1 MGDRSAPPTRSMV
14 VICTRNRPG
23 ELEKALADVR
33 GNSATLEVLV
43 ADSSEPQQ
51 KIDVR
56 RVVSQTTKCQ
66 LLDCTPGL
74 ARQRNQALDW
84 IRSHRDD
91 VQIVHFIDDDT
102 EPEPGYFA
110 AVERTFAMDRG
121 LGGVGGVV
129 VNQPFPRFQIAKY
142 VFALYSRRPG
152 VVLRS
157 GRSTIGHYEGHE
169 AVHAEWLPGCAMSYR
184 LEAIGAVAFDDRLEG
199 YSLGEDLYF
208 SYALGRTHRLTI
220 AKEARVVHHLS
231 PVNRHSA
238 ERISRERIEL
248 LHRFVREN
256 RDCGLRLS
264 AFWWSV
270 VGEAILHFVH
280 ALGAR
285 DPEALARARGVAIGG
300 LHALRHPL
308 PSAPS
313 AP

>member
-1 MGDRSAPPTRSMV
+1 MGDRSGQPAKSIV
-14 VICTRNRPG
+14 VICTRNRSG

-33 GNSATLEVLV
+33 SIAPDLEVLV
-43 ADSSEPQQ
+43 ADSSEPEQ
-51 KIDVR
+51 KTDVR
-56 RVVSQTTKCQ
+56 RVVTGTASCS

-74 ARQRNQALDW
+74 ARQRNQALEW
-84 IRSHRDD
+84 IRDQRAG

-102 EPEPGYFA
+102 EPERDYFA
-110 AVERTFAMDRG
+110 AVERAFATDPR

-129 VNQPFPRFQIAKY
+129 LNQPFPRFQIAKY
-142 VFALYSRRPG
+142 LFALYSPRPG

-169 AVHAEWLPGCAMSYR
+169 ATQAEWLPGCAMSYR
-184 LEAIGAVAFDDRLEG
+184 LDAIHAITFDNRLEG

-220 AKEARVVHHLS
+220 AKDARVIHHLS

-256 RDCGLRLS
+256 RDRGLRLS

-270 VGEAILHFVH
+270 VGEAMLHFAH
-280 ALGAR
+280 AIGAR

-300 LHALRHPL
+300 VHALRHPL
-308 PSAPS
+308 PAEHGAS
-313 AP
+313 